1 MDLDHVVVRAWLWF
15 MAAAFVIAFIASM
28 PPRRPIA
35 SWIGDFF
42 VRWGLAGILVWFV
55 VNGLWAVREL
65 MGMRLIL
72 PISALEGYLEYA
84 TVWGAV
90 FTGLATFV
98 FFGSVLLLNAIFS
111 KSAAAEPW
119 VVYYRRV
126 VFAAAAEPAAEEAAR
141 GKEASKAVVKAA
153 RRR

>member
-1 MDLDHVVVRAWLWF
+1 
-15 MAAAFVIAFIASM
+15 M
-28 PPRRPIA
+28 PPRRPIGQ
-35 SWIGDFF
+35 WVGDFF

-90 FTGLATFV
+90 FTGLATFI
-98 FFGSVLLLNAIFS
+98 FFGSTLLLNAIFS
-111 KSAAAEPW
+111 KTAAEPW

-141 GKEASKAVVKAA
+141 GKEADKAVAKAA

>member
-1 MDLDHVVVRAWLWF
+1 MILDAIVHAWLWF
-15 MAAAFVIAFIASM
+15 MLTAFIIAFIASM

-35 SWIGDFF
+35 TWLGDLL

-65 MGMRLIL
+65 MGMKLVL
-72 PISALEGYLEYA
+72 PFSVVEGYLEHA

-90 FTGLATFV
+90 FTGVATFI

-111 KSAAAEPW
+111 KPAAAEPLIY
-119 VVYYRRV
+119 YYRQV
-126 VFAAAAEPAAEEAAR
+126 VIATAAKE
-141 GKEASKAVVKAA
+141 GNKEAEKVAQAVVK
-153 RRR
+153 RR